1 MNRPSRISD
10 VTKDYIQEFHCIL
23 EEMIEGMTAAD
34 LTESISHNFI
44 VQMIPHHQAAIKMS
58 KNILR
63 FTTNLAI
70 QDIAAGIIKEQE
82 KSIQDMEDI
91 LCCCS
96 GTENSP
102 RELENYQ
109 CRMNHIIQHMF
120 SAMENARASNEIN
133 CNFLWEMIPHHK
145 GAVEMSETALSE
157 PICPELE
164 PILDAILTSQKRGI
178 RQMQELLQR
187 MQCGVS
193 RQRGFWFF

>member
-23 EEMIEGMTAAD
+23 EEMIEGMTTAD

-70 QDIAAGIIKEQE
+70 QDIATGIIKEQE

-91 LCCCS
+91 LCCCF

-102 RELENYQ
+102 REL
-109 CRMNHIIQHMF
+109 
-120 SAMENARASNEIN
+120 S
-133 CNFLWEMIPHHK
+133 
-145 GAVEMSETALSE
+145 
-157 PICPELE
+157 
-164 PILDAILTSQKRGI
+164 
-178 RQMQELLQR
+178 
-187 MQCGVS
+187 
-193 RQRGFWFF
+193 